1 VNGRSDGR
9 AGARRRRWRAGTVLW
24 LALLLTVAGC
34 GQPLPTPLTPTTPD
48 GEAPTPVVARS
59 APKSVAGRLLFV
71 RGGNVWLWEG
81 GQERKLTGDGLDSQP
96 RWSPDGTGFLFVRG
110 GDSYSDLWL
119 ATDLGQTLN
128 QLTAN
133 QSTRFP
139 RDSKGYV
146 DNSWQLAGPS
156 WVRLPDGTDRIV
168 FSSDRERGSLELWIL
183 GGPGARAQPVYG
195 TGNLGGHSEGAALSP
210 DGRWV
215 AFSFDISFPEGSPR
229 TTQILV
235 ADLETGE
242 YRALTSDPNGSYD
255 PAWSPD
261 GRWIV
266 YASRQGGD
274 GTKTNLWAVR
284 PDGSDGHRLTDGGAD
299 RGPAWSPDGDQLAFV
314 RLQGAGYGLFYVD
327 LTAPG
332 GGLQAGSAQPIGTY
346 TDVDPASGISWSR

>member
-1 VNGRSDGR
+1 MVGII
-9 AGARRRRWRAGTVLW
+9 RWLV
-24 LALLLTVAGC
+24 LLLTFAGC
-34 GQPLPTPLTPTTPD
+34 GQPIPTPPATAPD
-48 GEAPTPVVARS
+48 GGAPAPVVARS
-59 APKSVAGRLLFV
+59 APKGVPGRLLFV

-81 GQERKLTGDGLDSQP
+81 GQERQLTDAGQDSQP
-96 RWSPDGTGFLFVRG
+96 RWSPDGAGFLFVRD
-110 GDSYSDLWL
+110 GDSYRDLWL
-119 ATDLGQTLN
+119 ATDLGQTLR

-146 DNSWQLAGPS
+146 ENSWQLTGPS
-156 WVRLPDGTDRIV
+156 WARLPDGTDRIV
-168 FSSDRERGSLELWIL
+168 YSTDREHESMALWVA
-183 GGPGARAQPVYG
+183 GGPGARAQLVYG
-195 TGNLGGHSEGAALSP
+195 TASLGGHSEGAALSP

-215 AFSFDISFPEGSPR
+215 AFSLDLSIPEGSPR

-235 ADLETGE
+235 ADLESGE
-242 YRALTSDPNGSYD
+242 YRQLTTDPSGSYD

-261 GRWIV
+261 GKWIA

-284 PDGSDGHRLTDGGAD
+284 PDGNDRHRLTDGGAD

-314 RLQGAGYGLFYVD
+314 RLQGVGYGLYYVD

-332 GGLQAGSAQPIGTY
+332 GGLQAGTAQPIGSY
-346 TDVDPASGISWSR
+346 SDVDPGSGISWSR

>member
-1 VNGRSDGR
+1 MTRDEATHRSL
-9 AGARRRRWRAGTVLW
+9 AGAVLW
-24 LALLLTVAGC
+24 LALLIFAGC
-34 GQPLPTPLTPTTPD
+34 GQPMPTPPAPPVPTAPD
-48 GEAPTPVVARS
+48 GEAAAPAVARS
-59 APKSVAGRLLFV
+59 APQGVPGRLLFV
-71 RGGNVWLWEG
+71 RGGNVWMWEG
-81 GQERKLTGDGLDSQP
+81 GQERQLTGDGLDSQP

-119 ATDLGQTLN
+119 ATDLGQTIS

-133 QSTRFP
+133 QSTRYP

-146 DNSWQLAGPS
+146 DDSWQLAGPS
-156 WVRLPDGTDRIV
+156 WARLPDGTDRIV
-168 FSSDRERGSLELWIL
+168 YSSDRERGNLALWIVEGL
-183 GGPGARAQPVYG
+183 EARSRLVYG
-195 TGNLGGHSEGAALSP
+195 TGNLEGHSEGAALSP

-215 AFSFDISFPEGSPR
+215 AFSLDISFPEGSPR

-235 ADLETGE
+235 ADLESGE
-242 YRALTSDPNGSYD
+242 YRQLTTDPNGSYD

-284 PDGSDGHRLTDGGAD
+284 PDGSDRHRLTDGGAD

-332 GGLQAGSAQPIGTY
+332 GGLQAGPAQPIGSY